1 MHTPTATSQA
11 LHEHQLAR
19 VKQNLLQAKLATAV
33 IVVFILALVISDVGC
48 VKRARQYSLDTH
60 SETEASKSANKRVNI
75 NAATAEELERLP
87 GIGRVIA
94 QRIIQ
99 HRSQHGPFRRVEHVM
114 MVDGISE
121 QKFLALESLITIH
134 HKR

>member
-1 MHTPTATSQA
+1 MHTATATSQA

-19 VKQNLLQAKLATAV
+19 VKQNLLEAKTAV
-33 IVVFILALVISDVGC
+33 IVVFILALVIFDVGC

-60 SETEASKSANKRVNI
+60 SKTEASKSANKRVNI
-75 NAATAEELERLP
+75 NTATAEELERLP

-94 QRIIQ
+94 QRIIE

-114 MVDGISE
+114 MVGGISE
-121 QKFLALESLITIH
+121 QKFVALEPLITVH
-134 HKR
+134 HAP